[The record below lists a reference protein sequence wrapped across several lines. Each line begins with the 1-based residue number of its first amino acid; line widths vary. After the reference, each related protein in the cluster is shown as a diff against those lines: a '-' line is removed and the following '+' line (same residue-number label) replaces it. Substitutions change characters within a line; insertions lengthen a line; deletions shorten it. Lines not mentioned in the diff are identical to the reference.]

1 LCGFFSNFKN
11 SCVKKWQAVAKKWQ
25 AVAIFL
31 PFEKL
36 DCGLKYFIMTTNHEI
51 SLQTA
56 VDMTN
61 RYRANKPANF
71 PICETFGADAIR
83 RLLATP
89 GCVSLR
95 IYYGMKAGNEV
106 DAILV
111 AANEAGEDIL
121 PNLSSPEN
129 LSSLETDE
137 PVILEDSLRCP
148 DHCPPPSS
156 LNTD

>member
-1 LCGFFSNFKN
+1 MS
-11 SCVKKWQAVAKKWQ
+11 
-25 AVAIFL
+25 
-31 PFEKL
+31 
-36 DCGLKYFIMTTNHEI
+36 TNHEI

-56 VDMTN
+56 VDMTR
-61 RYRANKPANF
+61 RYRANKPVNF
-71 PICETFGADAIR
+71 PQCETFGVDAIE

-95 IYYGMKAGNEV
+95 IYYGMKADNEV

-121 PNLSSPEN
+121 PDLASS
-129 LSSLETDE
+129 ETDD

-148 DHCPPPSS
+148 DHCPPASS

>member
-1 LCGFFSNFKN
+1 MLYDLLNGWLVSLGIVPDFFSNFKN

-61 RYRANKPANF
+61 RYLF
-71 PICETFGADAIR
+71 
-83 RLLATP
+83 
-89 GCVSLR
+89 
-95 IYYGMKAGNEV
+95 
-106 DAILV
+106 
-111 AANEAGEDIL
+111 
-121 PNLSSPEN
+121 
-129 LSSLETDE
+129 
-137 PVILEDSLRCP
+137 
-148 DHCPPPSS
+148 
-156 LNTD
+156 